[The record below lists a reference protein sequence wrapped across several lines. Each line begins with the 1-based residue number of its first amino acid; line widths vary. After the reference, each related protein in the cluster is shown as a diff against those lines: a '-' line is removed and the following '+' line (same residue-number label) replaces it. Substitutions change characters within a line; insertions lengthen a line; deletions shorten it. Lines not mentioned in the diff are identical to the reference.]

1 MEGSIVAFIPG
12 QVLPKEYLTQEASS
26 LDEYLAHDET
36 HLLSLRSDDIL
47 IDSRKSPYTVLSNVG
62 SNPWAI
68 GHVINHPPP
77 GVIPNCRTVLL
88 DFTQSMNLESTGG
101 LMRFV
106 PNSYKRNPMLL
117 GPKLLER
124 DRVIMHGMA
133 IMTRRDVCDEEL
145 FYDYKF
151 DNSSQDNPSWYVD
164 ATYEDW
170 ADERDY

>member
-1 MEGSIVAFIPG
+1 
-12 QVLPKEYLTQEASS
+12 
-26 LDEYLAHDET
+26 
-36 HLLSLRSDDIL
+36 
-47 IDSRKSPYTVLSNVG
+47 
-62 SNPWAI
+62 
-68 GHVINHPPP
+68 
-77 GVIPNCRTVLL
+77 
-88 DFTQSMNLESTGG
+88 
-101 LMRFV
+101 
-106 PNSYKRNPMLL
+106 MLL